1 MVPPRFK
8 YIIYSY
14 LNPALSGRKCSGVKH
29 SFIVFGFVRARRG
42 LIYRQVCLRADV
54 SSGASIMLANLR
66 IK

>member
-14 LNPALSGRKCSGVKH
+14 LNPALTGRKCSGAKD

-42 LIYRQVCLRADV
+42 FIYHQVRQLCLQ
-54 SSGASIMLANLR
+54 
-66 IK
+66 IKL